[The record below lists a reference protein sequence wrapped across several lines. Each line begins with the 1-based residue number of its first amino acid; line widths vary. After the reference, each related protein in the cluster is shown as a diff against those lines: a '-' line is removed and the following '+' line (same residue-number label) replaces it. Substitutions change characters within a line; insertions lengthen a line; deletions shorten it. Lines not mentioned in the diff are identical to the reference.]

1 MPVETLSIQFTT
13 TLWFDD
19 VPGKF
24 LDRVLVVARRLLLM
38 SSSAIPAST
47 GWQLA
52 RAARIEHLWQG
63 SDTQRTLLCGFNH
76 RQASVQPRRR
86 ARDVQF
92 EFFTNE
98 RRELIGR

>member
-38 SSSAIPAST
+38 SSSAMPASACARSCLILVRAGRQQFT
-47 GWQLA
+47 DSAAHVPDRDWQ
-52 RAARIEHLWQG
+52 
-63 SDTQRTLLCGFNH
+63 F
-76 RQASVQPRRR
+76 
-86 ARDVQF
+86 
-92 EFFTNE
+92 
-98 RRELIGR
+98 IGTPLFV

>member
-38 SSSAIPAST
+38 SSSAIPCVPWRRSCSIF
-47 GWQLA
+47 
-52 RAARIEHLWQG
+52 RACRK
-63 SDTQRTLLCGFNH
+63 
-76 RQASVQPRRR
+76 
-86 ARDVQF
+86 
-92 EFFTNE
+92 
-98 RRELIGR
+98 

>member
-38 SSSAIPAST
+38 SSSAIPAASAC
-47 GWQLA
+47 A
-52 RAARIEHLWQG
+52 RRGSSLWQG
-63 SDTQRTLLCGFNH
+63 SDTQRTLFAFAGGTH
-76 RQASVQPRRR
+76 WQATVQPRRR
-86 ARDVQF
+86 AHDVQF
-92 EFFTNE
+92 EFH
-98 RRELIGR
+98 

>member
-38 SSSAIPAST
+38 SSSAMPASAC
-47 GWQLA
+47 A
-52 RAARIEHLWQG
+52 RCRAPFWIFRAGRQQFTDSGARVPDRDWELKLWHPAV
-63 SDTQRTLLCGFNH
+63 F
-76 RQASVQPRRR
+76 V
-86 ARDVQF
+86 
-92 EFFTNE
+92 
-98 RRELIGR
+98 

>member
-38 SSSAIPAST
+38 SSSGIAACAFT
-47 GWQLA
+47 GALA
-52 RAARIEHLWQG
+52 RVANFLGGTTSGRHKILKSEEMRI
-63 SDTQRTLLCGFNH
+63 
-76 RQASVQPRRR
+76 
-86 ARDVQF
+86 
-92 EFFTNE
+92 
-98 RRELIGR
+98 

>member
-38 SSSAIPAST
+38 SSSGIAACAFT
-47 GWQLA
+47 GALA
-52 RAARIEHLWQG
+52 RVANFLGGTTSGRHMLSAHLVHESQ
-63 SDTQRTLLCGFNH
+63 S
-76 RQASVQPRRR
+76 
-86 ARDVQF
+86 
-92 EFFTNE
+92 
-98 RRELIGR
+98 

>member
-38 SSSAIPAST
+38 SSSAMPAS
-47 GWQLA
+47 A
-52 RAARIEHLWQG
+52 CRAVALQSG
-63 SDTQRTLLCGFNH
+63 SFALGGNSSRTAALVC
-76 RQASVQPRRR
+76 RTV
-86 ARDVQF
+86 
-92 EFFTNE
+92 
-98 RRELIGR
+98 IGS

>member
-38 SSSAIPAST
+38 SSSAMPASAC
-47 GWQLA
+47 A
-52 RAARIEHLWQG
+52 RCAAPFWIFALGGNSSRTAALVCRTVIG
-63 SDTQRTLLCGFNH
+63 S
-76 RQASVQPRRR
+76 
-86 ARDVQF
+86 
-92 EFFTNE
+92 
-98 RRELIGR
+98 

>member
-52 RAARIEHLWQG
+52 RAARISYG
-63 SDTQRTLLCGFNH
+63 
-76 RQASVQPRRR
+76 QANSEVPATPRVIPYGKP
-86 ARDVQF
+86 DVP
-92 EFFTNE
+92 
-98 RRELIGR
+98 RW

>member
-38 SSSAIPAST
+38 SSSGIAACAFTVLWHASPTSWGAHPADEAISILKPEEM
-47 GWQLA
+47 
-52 RAARIEHLWQG
+52 RI
-63 SDTQRTLLCGFNH
+63 
-76 RQASVQPRRR
+76 
-86 ARDVQF
+86 
-92 EFFTNE
+92 
-98 RRELIGR
+98 